1 MIYLIKNNKENAFY
15 MWEDTGAIRETP
27 DGSCFNFF
35 FLHRDSEYLYKCH
48 LSKVGIN
55 HQMSHVPFLIALE
68 Q

>member
-35 FLHRDSEYLYKCH
+35 FSTETANIFMN
-48 LSKVGIN
+48 VI
-55 HQMSHVPFLIALE
+55 
-68 Q
+68 